1 MKTNKLRDLIK
12 ETIKENMDD
21 RLKAAMGNS
30 GFNDDETSDFF
41 SKDTPSTMGV
51 GGVQKAR
58 TLVSTLR
65 SDYREMSDD
74 ELDEF
79 SAEMIE
85 HFLDNTAAQ
94 ARAKIWFGKKG
105 I

>member
-1 MKTNKLRDLIK
+1 MKTSKLRDLIK
-12 ETIKENMDD
+12 EAIQENMDD

-30 GFNDDETSDFF
+30 GFSDDETSDFF
-41 SKDTPSTMGV
+41 SKDTPSTMGI
-51 GGVQKAR
+51 GGTQKAR

-65 SDYREMSDD
+65 SDYREMSDE

-79 SAEMIE
+79 SAEMVE

-94 ARAKIWFGKKG
+94 ARAKVFFAKKG

>member
-1 MKTNKLRDLIK
+1 MKTSKLKNLIR

-21 RLKAAMGNS
+21 RLKAAMGKS

-41 SKDTPSTMGV
+41 SKDTPSTMGI
-51 GGVQKAR
+51 GGIQKAR

-65 SDYREMSDD
+65 SDYRSMSDE

-79 SAEMIE
+79 SAEMVE

-94 ARAKIWFGKKG
+94 ARVKIFFGKRG
-105 I
+105 L

>member
-1 MKTNKLRDLIK
+1 MKTSKLRDLIK
-12 ETIKENMDD
+12 EAIQENMDD

-30 GFNDDETSDFF
+30 GFSDDETSDFF
-41 SKDTPSTMGV
+41 SKDTPSTMGI
-51 GGVQKAR
+51 GGTQKAR
-58 TLVSTLR
+58 TLISTLR
-65 SDYREMSDD
+65 SDYRNMSDD

-79 SAEMIE
+79 SKEMIE

-94 ARAKIWFGKKG
+94 ARAKVFFAKKG

>member
-1 MKTNKLRDLIK
+1 MKTSKLRDLIK
-12 ETIKENMDD
+12 EVIQENIDD
-21 RLKAAMGNS
+21 RLKAAMGKS

-41 SKDTPSTMGV
+41 SKDTPSTIGI
-51 GGVQKAR
+51 GGTQKAR
-58 TLVSTLR
+58 TLISTLR
-65 SDYREMSDD
+65 SDYKNMSDD

-79 SAEMIE
+79 SKEMIE

-94 ARAKIWFGKKG
+94 ARAKVYFAKKG

>member
-1 MKTNKLRDLIK
+1 MKTSKLKDLIR

-21 RLKAAMGNS
+21 RLKAAMGKS
-30 GFNDDETSDFF
+30 GFDDDETSDFF
-41 SKDTPSTMGV
+41 SKDTPSTMGI
-51 GGVQKAR
+51 GRTQKAR
-58 TLVSTLR
+58 TLISTLR
-65 SDYREMSDD
+65 SDYRGMSDE

-79 SAEMIE
+79 SAEMVE

-94 ARAKIWFGKKG
+94 ARAKVFFAKKG